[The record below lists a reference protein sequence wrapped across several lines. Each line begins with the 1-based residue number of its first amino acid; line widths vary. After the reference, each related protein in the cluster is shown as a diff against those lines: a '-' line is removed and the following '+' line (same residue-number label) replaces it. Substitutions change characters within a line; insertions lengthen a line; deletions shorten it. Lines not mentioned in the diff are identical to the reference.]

1 MRSAPQSRLLAAISL
16 INVIVSCESLGLF
29 EQTLDLRFQNAQ
41 KSSRWKPQKRL
52 WLDEEK
58 RLFPGPNHPGENHQ
72 EQPIGLQI
80 DGVFDLSTEDDEL
93 VP

>member
-41 KSSRWKPQKRL
+41 KSSRWKPRSVVF
-52 WLDEEK
+52 LDKEE
-58 RLFPGPNHPGENHQ
+58 RLFSGPNHPGENHQ
-72 EQPIGLQI
+72 EQPVSLPI
-80 DGVFDLSTEDDEL
+80 DRALDLSTQDDQL
-93 VP
+93 VS